1 MKNLHDVW
9 SKRLQSYTLEVQNYL
24 KYIFTGHI
32 AVVLLFA
39 LGAAGYA
46 YSDWVQNV
54 PQDFPAA
61 WLLALI
67 FGVMLA
73 YSPPSTLLKEAD
85 MVYFLPLE
93 SKLDQFLKPALRWS
107 FLSQLYL
114 PIIAFIVSLPM
125 VNAIYGLQTYYLIGF
140 PLLLLIIKWWNIQM
154 EFSFR
159 KAWSGNKAWLDR
171 FARFGFTG
179 AFTYFYVDNMVLLAA
194 IFLLAMI
201 VYGRWSQNRAAGL
214 PFPYEHFVRLEENR
228 MLRFYQ
234 FANYFTD
241 VPQIKGKIK
250 PRRWLNWVYKIIG
263 KQPKDAHYYLVWR
276 TFIRSDELFY
286 LWVRLTLL
294 TMAGAWLIPF
304 PVAAAV
310 FAGALAFATAIQLW
324 QGLNQTQH
332 FRMDNLFPLSDFTRE
347 QAVWKL
353 IAILQLIQALM
364 AAVVLLF
371 KEAYG
376 IAGIVFILIL
386 IVSVATIVFA
396 KNKKQK

>member
-9 SKRLQSYTLEVQNYL
+9 SKRFQKYTLEVQNYL

-46 YSDWVQNV
+46 YSDWVQNI

-67 FGVMLA
+67 FGVLLA

-93 SKLDQFLKPALRWS
+93 SKLDGFLKPALRWS

-114 PIIAFIVSLPM
+114 PVVAFIASLPM
-125 VNAIYGLQTYYLIGF
+125 VNALYGLQSSYLIGF
-140 PLLLLIIKWWNIQM
+140 PLLILILKWWNIQT

-159 KAWSGNKAWLDR
+159 KAFGGNKSWLDR
-171 FARFGFTG
+171 AARFILAG
-179 AFTYFYVDNMVLLAA
+179 AFTYFYVDQVIIVAAVFILIMV
-194 IFLLAMI
+194 
-201 VYGRWSQNRAAGL
+201 VYSKWVHNRAAGL

-250 PRRWLNWVYKIIG
+250 PRRWLNWVYNFIG

-286 LWVRLTLL
+286 LWIRLTLL
-294 TMAGAWLIPF
+294 TMAGVWLIPF
-304 PVAAAV
+304 TIAAAI
-310 FAGALAFATAIQLW
+310 FAGALAFATSIQIW

-332 FRMDNLFPLSDFTRE
+332 FRMDNLFPLSGFSRK

-353 IAILQLIQALM
+353 IASLQLLQSFFAG
-364 AAVVLLF
+364 VVLLVKGEF
-371 KEAYG
+371 LTAA
-376 IAGIVFILIL
+376 IIFGIVLA
-386 IVSVATIVFA
+386 VSLATIAFA
-396 KNKKQK
+396 KNKK

>member
-9 SKRLQSYTLEVQNYL
+9 SKRLHSSTLEVQNYL

-54 PQDFPAA
+54 PEGFPGA
-61 WLLALI
+61 WLLAFI
-67 FGVMLA
+67 FGVLLA

-93 SKLDQFLKPALRWS
+93 SKLDEFLKPALRWT

-114 PIIAFIVSLPM
+114 PVVAFIVSLPM
-125 VNAIYGLQTYYLIGF
+125 VNAIYGLEISYLFGF
-140 PLLLLIIKWWNIQM
+140 PLLVLIIKWWNIQM

-159 KAWSGNKAWLDR
+159 KAFAGANAWLDR
-171 FARFGFTG
+171 TARFALAA
-179 AFTYFYVDNMVLLAA
+179 AFTFFYVTDWILIAA
-194 IFLLAMI
+194 LILFAMI
-201 VYGRWSQNRAAGL
+201 VYGKWVQNRTAGL

-250 PRRWLNWVYKIIG
+250 ARRWLNWIYKIIG
-263 KQPKDAHYYLVWR
+263 KEPKDAHYYLVWR

-286 LWVRLTLL
+286 LWIRLTLMS
-294 TMAGAWLIPF
+294 MAGAWLIPF
-304 PVAAAV
+304 PVAVAV
-310 FAGALAFATAIQLW
+310 FGGALAFATAIQLW

-332 FRMDNLFPLSDFTRE
+332 FRMDNLFPLSDYTRQ

-353 IAILQLIQALM
+353 IAILQSIQSILV
-364 AAVVLLF
+364 AAVLLF
-371 KEAYG
+371 IGAYVT
-376 IAGIVFILIL
+376 AGMIFTAILL
-386 IVSVATIVFA
+386 ISLATIAYA

>member
-9 SKRLQSYTLEVQNYL
+9 SKRLHSYTIEVQNYL

-93 SKLDQFLKPALRWS
+93 SKLDEFLKPALRWS
-107 FLSQLYL
+107 FLSQLYI

-125 VNAIYGLQTYYLIGF
+125 VNALYGLQTSYLVGF
-140 PLLLLIIKWWNIQM
+140 PLLLLIIKWWNIQT
-154 EFSFR
+154 EFSIR
-159 KAWSGNKAWLDR
+159 KAFAGNKSWLDR
-171 FARFGFTG
+171 IVRFVLTG
-179 AFTYFYVDNMVLLAA
+179 AFTYFYVDEVILLAA
-194 IFLLAMI
+194 VFLLAMI
-201 VYGRWSQNRAAGL
+201 GYGKWAQNRSADL

-263 KQPKDAHYYLVWR
+263 TQPKDAHYYLVWR
-276 TFIRSDELFY
+276 TFICSDELFY

-304 PVAAAV
+304 PIAAAI
-310 FAGALAFATAIQLW
+310 FAAALAFATAIQLW

-332 FRMDNLFPLSDFTRE
+332 FRMDNLFPLSDFTRG

-353 IAILQLIQALM
+353 IGILQLIQSLL
-364 AAVVLLF
+364 AAAVLLF

-376 IAGIVFILIL
+376 TAGIVFAIILG
-386 IVSVATIVFA
+386 VSLATTTFA
-396 KNKKQK
+396 KNKKQQ